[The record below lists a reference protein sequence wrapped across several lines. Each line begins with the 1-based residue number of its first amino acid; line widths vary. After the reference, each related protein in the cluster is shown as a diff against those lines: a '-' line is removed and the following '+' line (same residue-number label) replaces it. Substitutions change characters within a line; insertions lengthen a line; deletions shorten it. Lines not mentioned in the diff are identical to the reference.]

1 MNRQFD
7 PRGHRTEDEQ
17 VSGIGVYLNMDFG
30 TFDSVT
36 FCSRPDFHQGK
47 GLASNNRRARFWIGV
62 GAASYSHGTTSIQC
76 LHDPAAQL
84 AEIVIDYC
92 DRNLAQDL
100 I

>member
-1 MNRQFD
+1 
-7 PRGHRTEDEQ
+7 
-17 VSGIGVYLNMDFG
+17 MDFG
-30 TFDSVT
+30 AFEHVT
-36 FCSRPDFHQGK
+36 FCSRRDFHHGK
-47 GLASNNRRARFWIGV
+47 GLAAIKSSARFWIGV
-62 GAASYSHGTTSIQC
+62 GTDSHSHGTTSIQC